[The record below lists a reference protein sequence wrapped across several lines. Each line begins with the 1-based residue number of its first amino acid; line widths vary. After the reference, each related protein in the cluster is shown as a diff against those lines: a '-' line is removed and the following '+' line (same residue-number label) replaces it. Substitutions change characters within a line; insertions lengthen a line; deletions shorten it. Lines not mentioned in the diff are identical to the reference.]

1 MVFTAF
7 VSLIAGLLTVLAP
20 CVLPL
25 LPVVLGGSVV
35 REGND
40 RWRPFIITGSLVASL
55 VLFTLLLKASTVFI
69 HVDPRVW
76 TYLSGGIIVVLGVS
90 MLFPGLWS
98 RVAEAVG
105 LERRSQ
111 AFLQK
116 AHGHRNK
123 TVSAVLT
130 GAALGPVF
138 SSCSPTYAWAIATVL
153 PASPALG
160 MVYLSVYCVGV
171 GAGLLAVALLGRR
184 FLSRIK
190 WASKP
195 GGAFQRIVASLFIVV
210 GLFIVTGLDQAV
222 ETKLLTA
229 DPFGITRL
237 EQRLVPTGN
246 GSNAPVEMSPGDVAS
261 YPAPELVGIQGWI
274 NSDPLTLARLK
285 GKVVLIDFWTY
296 SCINCE
302 RTQPYLNA
310 WYNTYRAD
318 GFVIIGVHAPEF
330 AFEQVPENVQKAVT
344 ADGIKYPVALD
355 NGFETWKAYANNY
368 WPAKY
373 LIDKDGRVRYTQF
386 GEGDYDV
393 TESKIRQLLGESAST
408 KPMVQ
413 VTADGP
419 GSTNQTPETYPRDG
433 TRRAL
438 RGQTGPRRWQHLHRG
453 ERRCERMDSRRGLGR
468 GEPGD
473 HRGLR
478 RGDAHP
484 ELHRQGRLPRDG
496 RPAWVDR
503 EGGRGLLRHPRVG
516 RGPEQH
522 GDIGRPPHV
531 PHRRVH
537 RVERRG
543 HPAAH
548 VLARRLRQRVH
559 VRVTS
564 RTPTVTP

>member
-1 MVFTAF
+1 MVFTAL

-35 REGND
+35 REVND

-274 NSDPLTLARLK
+274 NSDPLTLAQLK

-355 NGFETWKAYANNY
+355 NGFATWKAYANNY

-373 LIDKDGRVRYTQF
+373 LVDRDGRVRYTQY
-386 GEGDYDV
+386 GEGAYDV

-419 GSTNQTPETYPRDG
+419 GSANQTPETYLGTEREERYVGKPGLGGGSTYTEASVGANEWTLGGAWDVASQAITAASDGATLTLNYTGRDVYLVMG
-433 TRRAL
+433 GPPGSTVKVAVDSSATL
-438 RGQTGPRRWQHLHRG
+438 GSDVGPNSTVTLDGPRMYRIVESTESSAGGTLRLTFSRG
-453 ERRCERMDSRRGLGR
+453 VSANAFTFG
-468 GEPGD
+468 
-473 HRGLR
+473 
-478 RGDAHP
+478 
-484 ELHRQGRLPRDG
+484 
-496 RPAWVDR
+496 
-503 EGGRGLLRHPRVG
+503 
-516 RGPEQH
+516 
-522 GDIGRPPHV
+522 
-531 PHRRVH
+531 
-537 RVERRG
+537 
-543 HPAAH
+543 
-548 VLARRLRQRVH
+548 
-559 VRVTS
+559 
-564 RTPTVTP
+564 

>member
-1 MVFTAF
+1 VVFTAL
-7 VSLIAGLLTVLAP
+7 VSLVAGLLTVLAP

-25 LPVVLGGSVV
+25 LPVILGGSVV

-55 VLFTLLLKASTVFI
+55 VLFTLLLKVSTVFI

-76 TYLSGGIIVVLGVS
+76 TYLSGGIVVVLGVS
-90 MLFPGLWS
+90 MLFPGLWP

-123 TVSAVLT
+123 TASAVLT

-160 MVYLSVYCVGV
+160 MVYLSMYCVGV

-184 FLSRIK
+184 FLGRIT

-195 GGAFQRIVASLFIVV
+195 GGAFQRTVAALFIVV

-419 GSTNQTPETYPRDG
+419 GSTNQTPETYLGTEREERYVGKPGLGGGSTYTEASVGANEWTLGGAWDVASQAITAASDGATLTLNYTGRDVYLVMG
-433 TRRAL
+433 GPPGSTVKVAVDSSATL
-438 RGQTGPRRWQHLHRG
+438 GSDVGPNSTVTLDGPRMYRIVESTESSAGGTLRLTFSRG
-453 ERRCERMDSRRGLGR
+453 VSANAFTFG
-468 GEPGD
+468 
-473 HRGLR
+473 
-478 RGDAHP
+478 
-484 ELHRQGRLPRDG
+484 
-496 RPAWVDR
+496 
-503 EGGRGLLRHPRVG
+503 
-516 RGPEQH
+516 
-522 GDIGRPPHV
+522 
-531 PHRRVH
+531 
-537 RVERRG
+537 
-543 HPAAH
+543 
-548 VLARRLRQRVH
+548 
-559 VRVTS
+559 
-564 RTPTVTP
+564 

>member
-90 MLFPGLWS
+90 MLFPGLWP
-98 RVAEAVG
+98 RVAEALG

-419 GSTNQTPETYPRDG
+419 GSTNQTPETYLGTEREERYVGKPGLGGGSTYTEASVGANEWTLGGAWDVASQAITAASDGATLTLNYTGRDVYLVMG
-433 TRRAL
+433 GPPGSTVKVAVDSSATL
-438 RGQTGPRRWQHLHRG
+438 GSDVGPNSTVTLDGPRMYRIVESTESSAGGTLRLTFSRG
-453 ERRCERMDSRRGLGR
+453 VSANAFTFG
-468 GEPGD
+468 
-473 HRGLR
+473 
-478 RGDAHP
+478 
-484 ELHRQGRLPRDG
+484 
-496 RPAWVDR
+496 
-503 EGGRGLLRHPRVG
+503 
-516 RGPEQH
+516 
-522 GDIGRPPHV
+522 
-531 PHRRVH
+531 
-537 RVERRG
+537 
-543 HPAAH
+543 
-548 VLARRLRQRVH
+548 
-559 VRVTS
+559 
-564 RTPTVTP
+564 

>member
-419 GSTNQTPETYPRDG
+419 GSTNQTPETYLGTEREERYVGKPGLGGGSTYTEASVGANEWTLGGAWDVASQAITAASDGATLTLNYTGRDVYLVMG
-433 TRRAL
+433 GPPGSTVKVAVDSSATL
-438 RGQTGPRRWQHLHRG
+438 GSDVGPNSTVTLDGPRMYRIVESTESSAGGTLRLTFSRG
-453 ERRCERMDSRRGLGR
+453 VSANAFTFG
-468 GEPGD
+468 
-473 HRGLR
+473 
-478 RGDAHP
+478 
-484 ELHRQGRLPRDG
+484 
-496 RPAWVDR
+496 
-503 EGGRGLLRHPRVG
+503 
-516 RGPEQH
+516 
-522 GDIGRPPHV
+522 
-531 PHRRVH
+531 
-537 RVERRG
+537 
-543 HPAAH
+543 
-548 VLARRLRQRVH
+548 
-559 VRVTS
+559 
-564 RTPTVTP
+564 

>member
-1 MVFTAF
+1 MVFTAL

-90 MLFPGLWS
+90 MLFPGLWP
-98 RVAEAVG
+98 RVAEALG

-237 EQRLVPTGN
+237 EQRFVPTGT

-274 NSDPLTLARLK
+274 NSDPLTLAQLK

-355 NGFETWKAYANNY
+355 NGFATWKAYANNY

-373 LIDKDGRVRYTQF
+373 LIDREGRVRYTQF
-386 GEGDYDV
+386 GEGAYDV

-408 KPMVQ
+408 TPVVQ

-419 GSTNQTPETYPRDG
+419 GSANQTPETYLGTDREERYAGKPGLGGGSTYTEASVGANEWTLGGAWDVASQAITAASDGATLTLNYTGRDVYLVMG
-433 TRRAL
+433 GPPGSTVKVAVDSSATL
-438 RGQTGPRRWQHLHRG
+438 GSDVGPNSTVTLDGPRMYRIVESTESSAGGTLRLTFSRG
-453 ERRCERMDSRRGLGR
+453 VSANAFTFG
-468 GEPGD
+468 
-473 HRGLR
+473 
-478 RGDAHP
+478 
-484 ELHRQGRLPRDG
+484 
-496 RPAWVDR
+496 
-503 EGGRGLLRHPRVG
+503 
-516 RGPEQH
+516 
-522 GDIGRPPHV
+522 
-531 PHRRVH
+531 
-537 RVERRG
+537 
-543 HPAAH
+543 
-548 VLARRLRQRVH
+548 
-559 VRVTS
+559 
-564 RTPTVTP
+564 

>member
-1 MVFTAF
+1 VVFTAL
-7 VSLIAGLLTVLAP
+7 VSLAAGLLTVLAP

-25 LPVVLGGSVV
+25 LPVILGGSVV
-35 REGND
+35 RGDRD
-40 RWRPFIITGSLVASL
+40 RWRPFVITGSLVASL
-55 VLFTLLLKASTVFI
+55 VVFTVLLKASTVFI
-69 HVDPRVW
+69 KVDPRVW
-76 TYLSGGIIVVLGVS
+76 TYLSGGIVVVLGVS
-90 MLFPGLWS
+90 MLFPGLWP

-123 TVSAVLT
+123 TASAVLT

-184 FLSRIK
+184 FLSRIT

-195 GGAFQRIVASLFIVV
+195 GGAFQRTVAALFIVV

-222 ETKLLTA
+222 ETRLLTA

-237 EQRLVPTGN
+237 EQRLVPTAN
-246 GSNAPVEMSPGDVAS
+246 GSNPPVEMSPGDVAS
-261 YPAPELVGIQGWI
+261 YPAPELVGIEDWI
-274 NSDPLTLARLK
+274 NSDPLTLAQLK

-310 WYNTYRAD
+310 WYHAYASD

-330 AFEQVPENVQKAVT
+330 AFEQVPANVQKAVT
-344 ADGIKYPVALD
+344 ADGITYPVALD
-355 NGFETWKAYANNY
+355 NSFATWKAYANNY

-386 GEGDYDV
+386 GEGGYDV
-393 TESKIRQLLGESAST
+393 TESKIRQLLGESVST

-413 VTADGP
+413 VTADDP
-419 GSTNQTPETYPRDG
+419 GGAILTPETYLGSDREERYVGKPGLGGGSTYTEASVGADEWTLGGAWDVAGQAITAVSDGATLALKYTGRDVYLVMG
-433 TRRAL
+433 GPPGSTVKVAVDASATL
-438 RGQTGPRRWQHLHRG
+438 GSDVGPNNTVTLSGPRMYRIVESNQPSAG
-453 ERRCERMDSRRGLGR
+453 AT
-468 GEPGD
+468 
-473 HRGLR
+473 LR
-478 RGDAHP
+478 
-484 ELHRQGRLPRDG
+484 LTFSQGVSANAFTFG
-496 RPAWVDR
+496 
-503 EGGRGLLRHPRVG
+503 
-516 RGPEQH
+516 
-522 GDIGRPPHV
+522 
-531 PHRRVH
+531 
-537 RVERRG
+537 
-543 HPAAH
+543 
-548 VLARRLRQRVH
+548 
-559 VRVTS
+559 
-564 RTPTVTP
+564 

>member
-274 NSDPLTLARLK
+274 NSDPLTLAQLK

-419 GSTNQTPETYPRDG
+419 GSTNQTPETYLGTEREERYVGKPGLGGGSTYTEASVGANEWTLGGAWDVASQAITAASDGATLTLNYTGRDVYLVMG
-433 TRRAL
+433 GPPGSTVKVAVDSSATL
-438 RGQTGPRRWQHLHRG
+438 GSDVGPNSTVTLDGPRMYRIVESTESSAGGTLRLTFSRG
-453 ERRCERMDSRRGLGR
+453 VSANAFTFG
-468 GEPGD
+468 
-473 HRGLR
+473 
-478 RGDAHP
+478 
-484 ELHRQGRLPRDG
+484 
-496 RPAWVDR
+496 
-503 EGGRGLLRHPRVG
+503 
-516 RGPEQH
+516 
-522 GDIGRPPHV
+522 
-531 PHRRVH
+531 
-537 RVERRG
+537 
-543 HPAAH
+543 
-548 VLARRLRQRVH
+548 
-559 VRVTS
+559 
-564 RTPTVTP
+564 

>member
-1 MVFTAF
+1 MVFTAS
-7 VSLIAGLLTVLAP
+7 VSLVAGLLTVLAP

-25 LPVVLGGSVV
+25 LPVILGGSVL
-35 REGND
+35 RDDRD

-69 HVDPRVW
+69 HVDPHVW
-76 TYLSGGIIVVLGVS
+76 TYLSGGLIVVLGVS

-98 RVAEAVG
+98 RLSEAVG
-105 LERRSQ
+105 LDSRAH
-111 AFLQK
+111 AFLEK
-116 AHGHRNK
+116 AHGHRNR

-153 PASPALG
+153 PASPSLG
-160 MVYLSVYCVGV
+160 MLYLSTYCVGV

-184 FLSRIK
+184 FLSRIR

-195 GGAFQRIVASLFIVV
+195 GGAFQRTVAVLFVVV
-210 GLFIVTGLDQAV
+210 GLAIVTGLDQAV
-222 ETKLLTA
+222 ETRLLTA

-237 EQRLVPTGN
+237 EQRLIPSTGTAESPTQ
-246 GSNAPVEMSPGDVAS
+246 MSPGDIAS
-261 YPAPELVGIQGWI
+261 YPAPELVDIQGWI
-274 NSDPLTLARLK
+274 NSDPLTLAQLR

-310 WYNTYRAD
+310 WYDAYASD
-318 GFVIIGVHAPEF
+318 GFVIIGVHALEF
-330 AFEQVPENVQKAVT
+330 AFEQVPANVQKAVT

-355 NGFETWKAYANNY
+355 NTFATWKAYANNY

-393 TESKIRQLLGESAST
+393 TESKIRQLLGESGST

-419 GSTNQTPETYPRDG
+419 GSANQTPETYLGTDREERYVGKPGLGGGSTYTEASVGADEWTLGGAWDVASQAITAVADGATLTLKYTGRDVYLVMG
-433 TRRAL
+433 GPSGSTVKVAVA
-438 RGQTGPRRWQHLHRG
+438 GQATLGSDVGPNSTVTLSGPRMYRIVESKQSSA
-453 ERRCERMDSRRGLGR
+453 EAT
-468 GEPGD
+468 
-473 HRGLR
+473 LR
-478 RGDAHP
+478 
-484 ELHRQGRLPRDG
+484 LTFSQGVSANAFTFG
-496 RPAWVDR
+496 
-503 EGGRGLLRHPRVG
+503 
-516 RGPEQH
+516 
-522 GDIGRPPHV
+522 
-531 PHRRVH
+531 
-537 RVERRG
+537 
-543 HPAAH
+543 
-548 VLARRLRQRVH
+548 
-559 VRVTS
+559 
-564 RTPTVTP
+564 